1 MHVFYCCVALTML
14 IEMDK
19 IEHENFGIV
28 DLFAVLVL
36 LVVAAAVDIEWH
48 VQITPPPSTA
58 TAV

>member
-1 MHVFYCCVALTML
+1 ML